1 LIGVSSSSSI
11 SGTSSTSNKYQQR
24 DDTVKPSKSSSSM
37 SSNTKIAL
45 TNSISL
51 HTDVN
56 QIPTTANNYDNK
68 GLLLIFQL
76 KKTNNKRDSV

>member
-1 LIGVSSSSSI
+1 
-11 SGTSSTSNKYQQR
+11 
-24 DDTVKPSKSSSSM
+24 M